1 MESNGW
7 QSVDGWDGKW
17 EMGKKRFLKS
27 CLGEL
32 LVGPAGKVQVGWRAK
47 RQLQPVMISERVV
60 VGVLEPRLA
69 E

>member
-1 MESNGW
+1 
-7 QSVDGWDGKW
+7 
-17 EMGKKRFLKS
+17 MGKKRFLKS

-32 LVGPAGKVQVGWRAK
+32 LVGPAGKVKVGWRVK